1 MATEIATT
9 IFTVGDL
16 GVYYPSTTIYN
27 NRYIENNLY
36 KTIKYATYNDMAGNS
51 HKVATGLEYHTSSTI
66 SNSNIKWNE
75 YISDIT
81 TGYIAGD
88 YIANNI
94 TWGDGSNL
102 YWTEAKPLPAGEQL
116 RQIIAQRLAPA
127 IHLRRRRILGI
138 AQNVQ
143 EERARATLRRVLGE
157 VGYRN
162 FLSKGCVTVRAA
174 SGLWYRIFPGHDM
187 TEVYD
192 RGEMVDKLCVVMA
205 GSFPPTDSLI
215 MRYLLILNDEEEFR
229 GYAIKHSVSR
239 TSTTITSLPKQESL
253 PAIFAQL
260 KAVA

>member
-1 MATEIATT
+1 MATETATT
-9 IFTVGDL
+9 IFTVGDI
-16 GVYYPSTTIYN
+16 GIYYPSATTIYN
-27 NRYIENNLY
+27 NKYIENNLHN
-36 KTIKYATYNDMAGNS
+36 TIKYAAYNDMAGNS
-51 HKVATGLEYHTSSTI
+51 HKIAIGIDYGTTATTI
-66 SNSNIKWNE
+66 NAKWNE
-75 YISDIT
+75 FTHDNT
-81 TGYIAGD
+81 TGYAIGND
-88 YIANNI
+88 GI
-94 TWGDGSNL
+94 TWEDNSSL
-102 YWTEAKPLPAGEQL
+102 YWKEPPPLPAGEQL